1 MDIPAGIVA
10 ALALWPTKSD
20 GTQHAQYL
28 TDFLA
33 AQPAPTWPGTVRE
46 VTAVH
51 WVRRPDLIST
61 AAPILRWAEDEHS
74 PDMLYAIRAV
84 ALTALKHGVLL
95 HTGASDPAMR
105 SDTDLMS
112 WTITALRHRGDR
124 AWLGEFHTPPEIAEA
139 MNRIA
144 IGDNPPTVSSLY
156 ECAGGTGGMFRVAA
170 QHLRERNVDPRRWTW
185 HLEELDPLAAAGAA
199 VNFLIW
205 DLGPK
210 ATVARGDIL
219 SQPDLYARSCGDRT
233 ELDELRDR
241 LVGRAATA
249 VAHLRVLRTLEDL
262 GICAPRPPAGESSQ
276 RAA

>member
-1 MDIPAGIVA
+1 MDIPTGIVA

-20 GTQHAQYL
+20 GAQHAQHL

-46 VTAVH
+46 VTAAH

-74 PDMLYAIRAV
+74 ADMLYAVREV
-84 ALTALKHGVLL
+84 ALTALKHGVLH
-95 HTGASDPAMR
+95 HTGAGDPAMR

-112 WTITALRHRGDR
+112 WTITALRHREDR
-124 AWLGEFHTPPEIAEA
+124 AWLGEFHSPPEITEM

-144 IGDNPPTVSSLY
+144 IGDNPPAVSSLY
-156 ECAGGTGGMFRVAA
+156 ECTGGTGGMFRVAA
-170 QHLRERNVDPRRWTW
+170 QHLREHNVDPRRWTW
-185 HLEELDPLAAAGAA
+185 HLEELDPVAAAGAA

-210 ATVARGDIL
+210 ATVARGDIV
-219 SQPDLYARSCGDRT
+219 SQPDLYERSLADRAV
-233 ELDELRDR
+233 LDELRDR
-241 LVGRAATA
+241 LTGRAATA
-249 VAHLRVLRTLEDL
+249 AAHLRVLRTLEGL
-262 GICAPRPPAGESSQ
+262 GIGAPRPPTRESGQS
-276 RAA
+276 AA